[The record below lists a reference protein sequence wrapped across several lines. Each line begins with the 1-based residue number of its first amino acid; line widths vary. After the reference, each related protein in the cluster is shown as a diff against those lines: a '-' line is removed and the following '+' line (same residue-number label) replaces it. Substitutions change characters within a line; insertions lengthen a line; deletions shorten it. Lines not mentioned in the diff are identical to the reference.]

1 MSTAPR
7 PAARPDPAI
16 AAHLL
21 GVVDFESCLA
31 LQQRLVYE
39 TSGRSDG
46 QISLLLCEH
55 PLLVTVG
62 RNGSRGDVRFDAGE
76 LASHKLDVRWVN
88 RGGATL
94 LHAPGQLAIYP
105 IVPLEWHGFTVGE
118 YLTRLQA
125 GVSAALAEV
134 GIQIREETDRFGVW
148 GRSGQL
154 ASIGVAVKSWVTYFG
169 AYINV
174 CPNMQLVRRVHSD
187 ALDAAPMSSLL
198 VERQHG
204 VRMAGI
210 RERMI
215 RHVSRALGTDRYH
228 IHSGHPLL
236 ARCAPHPREATARAG

>member
-1 MSTAPR
+1 MSIPPATSAP
-7 PAARPDPAI
+7 PAPAI

-39 TSGRSDG
+39 TSGRSGG
-46 QISLLLCEH
+46 QITLLVCEH

-62 RNGSRGDVRFDAGE
+62 RGGSRADVQFDSGK
-76 LASHKLDVRWVN
+76 LASHKLEVRWIN

-105 IVPLEWHGFTVGE
+105 IVPLDWYGFTVGD
-118 YLTRLQA
+118 YLARLQA
-125 GVSAALAEV
+125 GVAGALVEA
-134 GIQIREETDRFGVW
+134 GFQTREEPGRFGVW

-154 ASIGVAVKSWVTYFG
+154 AALGVAVKSWVTYFG
-169 AYINV
+169 AYVNV
-174 CPNMQLVRRVHSD
+174 CPPMQLVRHVQSD
-187 ALDAAPMSSLL
+187 APRSAPMSSLL
-198 VERQHG
+198 VQRQHG

-210 RERMI
+210 RERMV
-215 RHVSRALGTDRYH
+215 RHVSLALGTDRYH

-236 ARCAPHPREATARAG
+236 ARRWPQTRETTARAG